1 MTGINEENLMSL
13 GTELS
18 DDELEGV
25 VGGVYR
31 GNGNTARNSTPVIS
45 YAPPQPS
52 YTSAR
57 SSGLYNG
64 KPPAPVIVNNVPY
77 NSGAS
82 PYLSNNVHVAESRYV
97 VHGNSTLTNAASALY
112 DPHTANN
119 VNIPGTTEYKNNQ
132 AFEKE
137 MAQLHN
143 HQSFADALTELAHQ
157 VGHVVEAIGAPIVNA
172 VVHTA
177 EGAYHD
183 AAGVVH
189 AFKTG
194 DVGELTH
201 SVTGLASVAGVGS
214 FAVQAAANMVDGG
227 NSLNHDT
234 AASIGNAVRLG
245 VQVAT
250 GHGAEG
256 MLSSVGITN
265 QVNFERSLVS
275 SVHNVATEV
284 VQASAAHAPTPAPAA
299 HAPTPA
305 PAPHAPTPAP
315 APHAPTPPS
324 GRTVPPRHG
333 R

>member
-1 MTGINEENLMSL
+1 VQQGFKIMTGINEENLMSQ
-13 GTELS
+13 GTELP

-25 VGGVYR
+25 VGGGGYLQQ
-31 GNGNTARNSTPVIS
+31 AAS
-45 YAPPQPS
+45 
-52 YTSAR
+52 R
-57 SSGLYNG
+57 S
-64 KPPAPVIVNNVPY
+64 
-77 NSGAS
+77 
-82 PYLSNNVHVAESRYV
+82 V
-97 VHGNSTLTNAASALY
+97 VHGNSTAFINPQSIL
-112 DPHTANN
+112 N

-132 AFEKE
+132 AFEK
-137 MAQLHN
+137 QLADAHN
-143 HQSFADALTELAHQ
+143 HQSFADGLTELAHQ
-157 VGHVVEAIGAPIVNA
+157 VGHAVVGIGAPIVNA

-194 DVGELTH
+194 DVGELAH
-201 SVTGLASVAGVGS
+201 SVMGVASVAGVGS

-227 NSLNHDT
+227 NSLNHNT

-256 MLSSVGITN
+256 MLSSIGITN
-265 QVNFERSLVS
+265 QVNFERNIVS
-275 SVHNVATEV
+275 SVSNVVTQV
-284 VQASAAHAPTPAPAA
+284 VQAPAA
-299 HAPTPA
+299 
-305 PAPHAPTPAP
+305 HAPTPAP

-324 GRTVPPRHG
+324 GRTVQPRHG